1 MEMIINDK
9 NVEIDI
15 LKDQHLRQEKQ
26 MEKESQDLA
35 KQNSKMKKMI
45 DNLEK

>member
-15 LKDQHLRQEKQ
+15 LKDQHSSKEKQ
-26 MEKESQDLA
+26 MEKENQDLA